1 LNLSQSGKGGE
12 KMNTKKKLRGV
23 SLLSAVF
30 GVLSQN
36 LPDGAVA
43 TEELLGAA
51 QKLIELSKKEYVTNT
66 HSDGQRRH
74 GYYSYDLCT
83 AFDKFQGRILE
94 TETGLQNDPLA
105 GRNWQNSLKELLNG
119 SQEDMILEEVY
130 G

>member
-1 LNLSQSGKGGE
+1 
-12 KMNTKKKLRGV
+12 MNTEKKLRGM
-23 SLLSAVF
+23 SLLSAIF
-30 GVLSQN
+30 GELSQSV
-36 LPDGAVA
+36 PEGTVA

-66 HSDGQRRH
+66 HSDGQRH
-74 GYYSYDLCT
+74 SGYYSYDLCT

-94 TETGLQNDPLA
+94 METGLQNDLMA
-105 GRNWQNSLKELLNG
+105 GRNRRNSLKELLNC